1 MGTARLARHA
11 QGPEHTF
18 RESPIARVPLQ
29 PVLPMSDVPAPPPP
43 PDESGGTLLSD
54 AELRALATRAR
65 TDGDAQLRRLV
76 TDYLTLR
83 RVTADVIAYLEG
95 REGGSA
101 VAGVPLLLRARQLA
115 DAPRR

>member
-29 PVLPMSDVPAPPPP
+29 LVLPMSDVPVPP

>member
-1 MGTARLARHA
+1 MGNARLARHA

-29 PVLPMSDVPAPPPP
+29 PVLPMSDVPAPPP
-43 PDESGGTLLSD
+43 DEAGETLLSD